1 MSQLPVPPIELKGF
15 SKKVEGVW
23 GEFNTPGGRVIYLS
37 TSVTLDLNQNINNT
51 LVQTLAPVREVLETA
66 SLSFAELLQRD
77 LDDHRVMESLIPYL
91 ISKDTGPSFFPPILA
106 VLLPFQDF
114 KQTYFPQL
122 DETVEGSTDYE
133 NQIIRSGDVF
143 SLSRHWYQGAL
154 EKSRRLGKLEWNEGE
169 AKLVVIDGQHRAMAL
184 LAIYR
189 SFADGDK
196 WDNAGTKA
204 AKFKNF
210 YQDRIRELIDK
221 KNVPAI
227 DMPVTICI
235 FPDLVGADNVK
246 SPHQAARQLFVAVNK
261 EAKTPSESRLILLSE
276 TEMVNIF
283 TRRLLDEIK
292 DSAIE
297 GTDNQLI
304 PLSAIEY
311 DTHKMSLNETTTTR
325 PFSVVTIS
333 SLRDFVTR
341 IIMKPS
347 HFLDDLFVVVSK
359 GKNLSSDLNFRNRLD
374 IENNFP
380 HQIDRGDGTMMS
392 RDLLGNS
399 NFPKL
404 SQSKLEAIFLDYF
417 GKSLI
422 NLLSLVEPYRTHHQA
437 LNELYNKWLVVIDG
451 ASSLARE
458 ALFEGVGLYGTLKQI
473 NESWE
478 NELAGLPEAKRQ
490 AKRLNPPEVVNAWT
504 IIREKQDQFIEERNG
519 AYCGSA
525 SPDESEIKAARD
537 NFEKAN
543 TNAVE
548 QGLIVA
554 FLYVARQLKVKESDY
569 PAFACEFA
577 DRINEFVLSDSANGC
592 KRRYLWAS
600 LDSNAH
606 DFYQFKKSL
615 EPKRFVQMRWI
626 WLEVIFNSPFPLS
639 EKWIQLTGEDN
650 LQIFEEQSCKIRE
663 HVVNEIVDGVLSDW
677 SKGQK
682 PTPEEKKIQRT
693 TILAEKTDYFKEIY
707 KYWFDWDDSKLLN
720 FVSTSESSEEIDEDD
735 EEDDI

>member
-1 MSQLPVPPIELKGF
+1 MSQLPVPPINPKGF
-15 SKKVEGVW
+15 SRKVEGVW
-23 GEFNTPGGRVIYLS
+23 GEFNTPGGNVLYLS
-37 TSVTLDLNQNINNT
+37 TSVTLNLEQNLNNT

-106 VLLPFQDF
+106 VLLPFQGF
-114 KQTYFPQL
+114 EQTYFPEL
-122 DETVEGSTDYE
+122 VETVEESAEYE
-133 NQIIRSGDVF
+133 SQIIRSGDVF
-143 SLSRHWYQGAL
+143 SVSRQWYDGAL
-154 EKSRRLGKLEWNEGE
+154 EKSRRLGKLEWNEDA

-196 WDNAGTKA
+196 WDDAGKKA

-235 FPDLVGADNVK
+235 FPGLVGPNPPVT
-246 SPHQAARQLFVAVNK
+246 PHQAARQLFVTVNK
-261 EAKTPSESRLILLSE
+261 EAKAPSESRLILLSE
-276 TEMVNIF
+276 TELVNIF

-292 DSAIE
+292 DSAVE
-297 GTDNQLI
+297 GTDNKLI
-304 PLSAIEY
+304 PLAAIEY

-333 SLRDFVTR
+333 SLKDFVTR
-341 IIMKPS
+341 IIMKPAL
-347 HFLDDLFVVVSK
+347 FLDNPFQQVSQGTNK
-359 GKNLSSDLNFRNRLD
+359 SSDSNLRNRLD
-374 IENNFP
+374 ILNNFP
-380 HQIDRGDGTMMS
+380 NKIDRGDGSKMS
-392 RDLLGNS
+392 RDDVGNLD
-399 NFPKL
+399 FPKPV
-404 SQSKLEAIFLDYF
+404 QRKLERIFLDIF
-417 GKSLI
+417 GKSII
-422 NLLSLVEPYRTHHQA
+422 NLLSHTEPYRTHHQA
-437 LNELYNKWLVVIDG
+437 LKSLDTDWAIEFSAAN
-451 ASSLARE
+451 SLARE
-458 ALFEGVGLYGTLKQI
+458 ALFEGVGLYETLKQI
-473 NESWE
+473 DKSWCD
-478 NELAGLPEAKRQ
+478 ELILLPEADRK
-490 AKRLNPPEVVNAWT
+490 KKESSPPDVQKAWK
-504 IIREKQDQFIEERNG
+504 IIEKMENDFRDNRNISF
-519 AYCGSA
+519 CGVSSPNESA
-525 SPDESEIKAARD
+525 IKAARD

-554 FLYVARQLKVKESDY
+554 FFYVARKLKVPESNY

-577 DRINEFVLSDSANGC
+577 DRINEFALSDSAAGC
-592 KRRYLWAS
+592 RRRYLWAS

-626 WLEVIFNSPFPLS
+626 WLEVVFNSPFPLS
-639 EKWIQLTGEDN
+639 EKWIGITGEDN
-650 LQIFEEQSCKIRE
+650 LQMFEEQSCKIRE
-663 HVVNEIVDGVLSDW
+663 HVINEIVDGALSDW

-682 PTPEEKKIQRT
+682 PTPEEKKIQRVT
-693 TILAEKTDYFKEIY
+693 LLAEKNEYFKKIY
-707 KYWFDWDDSKLLN
+707 KYWFDWDESKLSN